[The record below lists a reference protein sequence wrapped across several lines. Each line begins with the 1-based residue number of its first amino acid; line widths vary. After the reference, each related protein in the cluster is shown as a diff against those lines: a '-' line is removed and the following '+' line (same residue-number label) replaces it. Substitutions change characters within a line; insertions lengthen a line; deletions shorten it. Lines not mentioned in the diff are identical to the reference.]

1 MPPRNG
7 FGCGR
12 RARPGFFF
20 IRLAPV
26 EGWFPRD
33 CIRGVEGG
41 CCEWAGFCF
50 AGVVLAGWGGGRGKK
65 KPGRGA
71 PVFGWV
77 LRIGLEVDSHA
88 KQVLN
93 AVPGFVLAVEADAF
107 VVETHAAAEVVV
119 DAQGNLG

>member
-33 CIRGVEGG
+33 CLRGVGGG
-41 CCEWAGFCF
+41 CCEWAGQ
-50 AGVVLAGWGGGRGKK
+50 K

-71 PVFGWV
+71 PVCSWV

-88 KQVLN
+88 QEVASAVQV
-93 AVPGFVLAVEADAF
+93 VVLAFDADSF

-119 DAQGNLG
+119 DAHGNLRGIVSCHDC